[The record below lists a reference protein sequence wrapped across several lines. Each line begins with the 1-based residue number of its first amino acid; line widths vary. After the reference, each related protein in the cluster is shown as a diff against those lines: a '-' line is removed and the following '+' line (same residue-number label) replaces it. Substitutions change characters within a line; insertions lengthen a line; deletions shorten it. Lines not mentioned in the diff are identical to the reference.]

1 MTAPKDKTKAP
12 KAPKA
17 AKAKKPPPTA
27 AELDSPRTPE
37 QFWLALRR
45 KMKLFYDIQ
54 EMRLQAQGRITRK
67 SPTNPVELHPRDL
80 EKLSARVKDTEVAER
95 NALKDLAEQL
105 GEVPFYAKVIEPER
119 KGRFVGLGPRMASV
133 IIASFDIQ
141 REDTVSKMWAFAGLA
156 PIAAR
161 RCSTC
166 HVVCV
171 ESKDIDA
178 RYLKHPKPQGNKCKH
193 AGTNVDSESNTYASG
208 KSMKPVSGEK
218 LRYNA
223 WLRSKLCGVMG
234 PVLLQCGSPY
244 RVHYDNYKL
253 RKQSAGWGI
262 SDGHRHN
269 AAIRK
274 MIKMLLLDIW
284 TEWRRFEGLTVTE
297 SYAERFISA
306 HGDHG
311 APRGAVSASHPSSN
325 WHINELSRNPS
336 ADFPDEHDDDQ
347 FNRAAIEAAIEEERS
362 LGN

>member
-1 MTAPKDKTKAP
+1 MTTPKDKST

-105 GEVPFYAKVIEPER
+105 GEVPFYAQVIEPER

-133 IIASFDIQ
+133 IIASFDIH
-141 REDTVSKMWAFAGLA
+141 REDTVSKCWAFAGLA
-156 PIAAR
+156 PIPAR
-161 RCSTC
+161 RCSQC
-166 HVVCV
+166 HVVCN
-171 ESKDIDA
+171 ENGTD
-178 RYLKHPKPQGNKCKH
+178 LHHPKPQGNKCPN
-193 AGTNVDSESNTYASG
+193 AGGVVSEAMTYASG

-218 LRYNA
+218 LKYNA

-244 RVHYDNYKL
+244 RVHYDSYKH
-253 RKQSAGWGI
+253 RKQTAGWGI

-284 TEWRRFEGLTVTE
+284 TEWRRFENLPVTE
-297 SYAERFISA
+297 SYAERFISK

-311 APRGAVSASHPSSN
+311 AREVGPTTIGRMVGLTPNAQTLPRPPRAPTAPT
-325 WHINELSRNPS
+325 P
-336 ADFPDEHDDDQ
+336 HDDEDDNE
-347 FNRAAIEAAIEEERS
+347 FNRAAIAAAIEEERS
-362 LGN
+362 LGT